1 MLLATF
7 KHISS
12 KNADYSAAEAYL
24 TFEHDE
30 FTMKPTL
37 DENGRLIPRQ
47 DYRISTLNCGDE
59 DFAIACLR
67 ANLRYGKNQKRED
80 VKSHHYIISFDPKD
94 VPDHGLTVDLAQS
107 LGEKFCKEHF
117 PGHQAIVCTHPDGH
131 NGSGNVHVHIVI
143 NSLRIMEVPFMPY
156 MDRPCDT
163 QPGMKHRCTNA
174 AMEYFR
180 SEVMEMCHD
189 AGLYQ
194 IDLLNGSKTRVTE
207 REYWAKKKGQL
218 ALNDE
223 NAVLAEQG
231 LPVKQT
237 KFETDKDKLREEI
250 RMALSD
256 AVSFEDFAE
265 KLLRRGITVKESRGR
280 LSYLTPDRTKPITA
294 RKLGDDFDKAAVFA
308 IFVRSTKR
316 VRVKTD
322 PIHSAPAM
330 QKIINGRDTVS
341 RMVDIDAAKEKGK
354 GYEHWA
360 KKHNLKNAS
369 RAYLLYMG
377 RNAPAKTPDDP
388 YNWAPRTITGILEK
402 QEYLGHMVNFK
413 TRKQS
418 YKSKKKI
425 ENPPD
430 QWKIFENTHE
440 AIIDEETFARV
451 QELRKN
457 KRRPARTGKTNMFSG
472 LVRCA
477 DCGEKLYYCTSN
489 SFETR
494 QDHFVCS
501 TSRKKGKEV
510 CDTHFIRA
518 VVLEEGTLQ
527 HMRLVISCV
536 ADYEDAFRRALGAK
550 RSEEARKE
558 LSAKKRTLQKSENRL
573 AELDRLFKRIYEDMV
588 NGKLSEA
595 RFQMLSDDYEKEQ
608 ADLRIKIEMLENE
621 IQNQEDQAENVDRF
635 IRQAKKY
642 LCLEKLTPTILNDM
656 VNAVYVHA
664 PDKSSGHRVQDVTIS
679 YNYIGIL
686 PANLLYDVM
695 NGKAA

>member
-1 MLLATF
+1 MCDTIYTSNPVLVDCPPIKEEQDMNRQSDKITAIYCRLSRDDELAGESNSIVNQKAILKKYAKEQGFRNIQFFVDDGYSGANFNRPDWKRMIELVENDKVGVIIAKDMSRIGRNYLEVGLYTEMLFPEHDIRFIAVNSGVDSTNQQDNDF
-7 KHISS
+7 INEFYVKDSS
-12 KNADYSAAEAYL
+12 KKVKAVMKQKGESGEYL
-24 TFEHDE
+24 TTNPPYGYMKDPDNPKRHWIVDDE
-30 FTMKPTL
+30 AAAVV
-37 DENGRLIPRQ
+37 RHI
-47 DYRISTLNCGDE
+47 
-59 DFAIACLR
+59 FAWC
-67 ANLRYGKNQKRED
+67 
-80 VKSHHYIISFDPKD
+80 
-94 VPDHGLTVDLAQS
+94 
-107 LGEKFCKEHF
+107 
-117 PGHQAIVCTHPDGH
+117 
-131 NGSGNVHVHIVI
+131 
-143 NSLRIMEVPFMPY
+143 MEGFGP
-156 MDRPCDT
+156 
-163 QPGMKHRCTNA
+163 
-174 AMEYFR
+174 
-180 SEVMEMCHD
+180 S
-189 AGLYQ
+189 Q
-194 IDLLNGSKTRVTE
+194 I
-207 REYWAKKKGQL
+207 AKKLKE
-218 ALNDE
+218 AKVDC
-223 NAVLAEQG
+223 
-231 LPVKQT
+231 P
-237 KFETDKDKLREEI
+237 
-250 RMALSD
+250 
-256 AVSFEDFAE
+256 
-265 KLLRRGITVKESRGR
+265 TV
-280 LSYLTPDRTKPITA
+280 
-294 RKLGDDFDKAAVFA
+294 
-308 IFVRSTKR
+308 
-316 VRVKTD
+316 
-322 PIHSAPAM
+322 
-330 QKIINGRDTVS
+330 
-341 RMVDIDAAKEKGK
+341 
-354 GYEHWA
+354 HWM
-360 KKHNLKNAS
+360 K
-369 RAYLLYMG
+369 MG
-377 RNAPAKTPDDP
+377 RNAPAKTPDNP
-388 YNWAPRTITGILEK
+388 YDWAPRTITGILEK
-402 QEYLGHMVNFK
+402 MEYLGHMVNFK

-418 YKSKKKI
+418 YRSKKKL

-527 HMRLVISCV
+527 HMRLVIQCV

-550 RSEEARKE
+550 RSEEAKKD

-588 NGKLSEA
+588 NGKLSET
-595 RFQMLSDDYEKEQ
+595 RFQMLADDYEQEQ
-608 ADLRIKIEMLENE
+608 ADLRAKIEMLENE

-642 LCLEKLTPTILNDM
+642 LYLEKLTPTILNDM